1 MPQGS
6 SRARRPSSARDFQAS
21 VRAAAQTHGIAYVP
35 GAADLGDFDAT
46 STTIAL
52 APAGEEHN
60 VPDDLLQETFE
71 RYWRNFTDRRDGKES
86 WDAYTPY
93 ELRVVGTFVR
103 LGWRERAHELLDY
116 FFKDQR
122 PAAWNQ
128 WAEVVGREPR
138 QPRFIGD
145 MPHAWIASDYIRS
158 ALDMFAYERQSD
170 NALVLAAGISSDWFK
185 GPGFAAKNLRTP
197 YGSLNMS
204 FRRRGTDLVVSLDGN
219 ARPPG
224 GFFLPSPWSQPPNA
238 RRLDGRPLAWQNGE
252 LHIESLPVEI
262 LIEQRAEPNEDAG

>member
-1 MPQGS
+1 M
-6 SRARRPSSARDFQAS
+6 
-21 VRAAAQTHGIAYVP
+21 RAAAEAHGIAYVP

-71 RYWRNFTDRRDGKES
+71 RYWRNFTDRRDGKVS

-128 WAEVVGREPR
+128 WAEVVGRELR

-158 ALDMFAYERQSD
+158 VLDMFAYERQSD

-204 FRRRGTDLVVSLDGN
+204 FRRAARTSSSALTAMRGRRVASSCLRLGPNHRMRARWMGARWLGGTANCTSRVS
-219 ARPPG
+219 PPR
-224 GFFLPSPWSQPPNA
+224 S
-238 RRLDGRPLAWQNGE
+238 
-252 LHIESLPVEI
+252 
-262 LIEQRAEPNEDAG
+262 